1 VATALKRPAASR
13 AVLMVLMSSR
23 RKTTAAFL
31 LFPALPAGEMMP
43 LSTALRMR
51 PTEQPIS
58 RESSLA
64 LMNFVVVFTPPS
76 RVSNLIVV
84 QRLRGLPGAA
94 GLAFLGREF
103 SPRLALSLGKSGS
116 GLLALLSES
125 SKCEFIPNPMR
136 VVVEQLLARS
146 CSFGQ
151 CGQSLGATIQKEV
164 QPQDSKPHNLRFDS
178 ALKRH
183 NLRDKAF

>member
-1 VATALKRPAASR
+1 MATALKRPAASR

-23 RKTTAAFL
+23 RKTTAALL

-94 GLAFLGREF
+94 GLAFLGRQAA
-103 SPRLALSLGKSGS
+103 PRLPLRGGIAGAG
-116 GLLALLSES
+116 
-125 SKCEFIPNPMR
+125 
-136 VVVEQLLARS
+136 
-146 CSFGQ
+146 
-151 CGQSLGATIQKEV
+151 LGAFLREAMKSNAITH
-164 QPQDSKPHNLRFDS
+164 PQGMVIGQLF
-178 ALKRH
+178 
-183 NLRDKAF
+183 

>member
-1 VATALKRPAASR
+1 MATALKRPAASR

-43 LSTALRMR
+43 VSTALRMR
-51 PTEQPIS
+51 PVEQPIS
-58 RESSLA
+58 RLSSEA
-64 LMNFVVVFTPPS
+64 DMNFVFTPPS